1 MTQLGQLLRVPFAR
15 QNGLE
20 NRHPSDPRDVAD
32 HAWKLT
38 FIWVNAFSM
47 CWMHRPAERTS
58 VCRCRT

>member
-32 HAWKLT
+32 HVLELD
-38 FIWVNAFSM
+38 V
-47 CWMHRPAERTS
+47 HLG
-58 VCRCRT
+58 